1 MDKIAIEL
9 PAQAWNAILNALGQR
24 PYAEVAELIAEVK
37 RQGEA
42 AVKAL
47 TGGGTVKCPVFDNGV
62 AWVAG

>member
-24 PYAEVAELIAEVK
+24 PYAEVVDLIAEVK
-37 RQGEA
+37 RQGET

-47 TGGGTVKCPVFDNGV
+47 NEASVDQGH
-62 AWVAG
+62 A